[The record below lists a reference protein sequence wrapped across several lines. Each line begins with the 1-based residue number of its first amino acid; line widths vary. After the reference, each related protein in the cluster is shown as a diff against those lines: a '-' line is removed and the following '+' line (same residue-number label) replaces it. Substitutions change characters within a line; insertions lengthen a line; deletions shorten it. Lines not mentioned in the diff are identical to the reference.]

1 MATHAI
7 TGLHHVTAL
16 AGQPQQNLD
25 FYVGVLGLRLV
36 KRTVN
41 FDAPDTYHF
50 YYGDRT
56 GQPGSIMTFFP
67 FRGMGPGRIGASQLS
82 TTAFSIPTASLAFWQ
97 QRLTR
102 FGVAV
107 EGPFERWSE
116 TVLRFRDW
124 DGLSLELV
132 ATDADDRPGHA
143 QGDIPAAHSI
153 RGFYGVTLLVRRPE
167 PTVRVLTDLLDHRQE
182 AESSDRVR
190 LSVSGQP
197 GQWID
202 VQHDAQAQ
210 PGLQGAGTVHHVAFR
225 TPDDDTQLQLLDA
238 LQQRGLYPSPVMDRQ
253 YFHSVYFR
261 EPNGILFEIA
271 TDPPGFLLD
280 EAEADLGRG
289 LKLAPWQ
296 EPQRAQI
303 EALLAEIDLDRAM
316 QLQPAHGEGAP

>member
-1 MATHAI
+1 MAKQQI

-82 TTAFSIPTASLAFWQ
+82 TTAFSIPSASLSYWQ
-97 QRLTR
+97 QRLAH
-102 FGVAV
+102 FDVEV
-107 EGPFERWSE
+107 EGPFDRWGE
-116 TVLRFRDW
+116 QVLRLRDG
-124 DGLSLELV
+124 DGLSLELI
-132 ATDADDRPGHA
+132 ATDADDRPGHQ
-143 QGDIPAAHSI
+143 QGDIPAEHSI
-153 RGFYGVTLLVRRPE
+153 RGFYGVTLLVRQPE
-167 PTVRVLTDLLDHRQE
+167 PTVRVLTDLLNHRVQSE
-182 AESSDRVR
+182 GEDRVR
-190 LSVSGQP
+190 LTVNGQA
-197 GQWID
+197 GQWVD
-202 VQHDAQAQ
+202 VQHDAQAK

-225 TPDDDTQLQLLDA
+225 TPDDDTQLVLLET

-261 EPNGILFEIA
+261 EPNGILFEVA

-280 EAEADLGRG
+280 ESEADLGRA

-296 EPQRAQI
+296 EPQRSQI
-303 EALLAEIDLDRAM
+303 ESLLAEIDLDRAI
-316 QLQPAHGEGAP
+316 QLTPDQR

>member
-1 MATHAI
+1 MAKQPI

-67 FRGMGPGRIGASQLS
+67 FRGIGPGRIGASQLS
-82 TTAFSIPTASLAFWQ
+82 TTAFSIPVSAVDFWQ
-97 QRLTR
+97 QRLAR

-107 EGPFERWSE
+107 EIPFERWGE
-116 TVLRFRDW
+116 TVLRFLDW
-124 DGLSLELV
+124 DGLSLELI
-132 ATDADDRPGHA
+132 ATAEDDRPGHA
-143 QGDIPAAHSI
+143 QGDIPQKHSI

-167 PTVRVLTDLLDHRQE
+167 PTLQVLTNLLNYQVN
-182 AESSDRVR
+182 AESEDRVR
-190 LSVSGQP
+190 LTISGEP
-197 GQWID
+197 GQWVE
-202 VQHDAQAQ
+202 VQHQAQAK
-210 PGLQGAGTVHHVAFR
+210 PGVQGAGTVHHVAFR
-225 TPDDDTQLQLLDA
+225 TPNDDTQLALLQA
-238 LQQRGLYPSPVMDRQ
+238 IQRMGLNPSPVMDRQ

-261 EPNGILFEIA
+261 EPNGILFEVA

-280 EAEADLGRG
+280 EEEAQLGRT

-296 EPQRAQI
+296 EPQRGQI
-303 EALLAEIDLDRAM
+303 EKLLAKIDLEKAIH
-316 QLQPAHGEGAP
+316 LKPSPS

>member
-1 MATHAI
+1 MSIPHI
-7 TGLHHVTAL
+7 LGLHHVTAL

-50 YYGDRT
+50 YYGDQT

-67 FRGMGPGRIGASQLS
+67 FRGMGPGRIGASQLA
-82 TTAFSIPTASLAFWQ
+82 TTAFSIPRAALDFWQ
-97 QRLTR
+97 QRLAR
-102 FGVAV
+102 FGVTV
-107 EGPFERWSE
+107 TGPFERWE
-116 TVLRFRDW
+116 TTVLRLHDW

-132 ATDADDRPGHA
+132 ATDDEQRPGYV

-153 RGFYGVTLLVRRPE
+153 RGFHGVTLLVRRPE
-167 PTVRVLTDLLDHRQE
+167 PTVEVLTGLLNHRVV
-182 AESSDRVR
+182 AESSDRIR
-190 LSVSGQP
+190 LTVNGQP
-197 GQWID
+197 GSWVE
-202 VQHDAQAQ
+202 VQHDPQAQ

-225 TPDDDTQLQLLDA
+225 TTDDDSQAKLLATLQE
-238 LQQRGLYPSPVMDRQ
+238 RGMVPSPVMDRQ

-280 EAEADLGRG
+280 ESEAELGRG

-296 EPQRAQI
+296 EPQRREI
-303 EALLAEIDLDRAM
+303 EGLLAEIDLDRAIRLAPS
-316 QLQPAHGEGAP
+316 QVPAA